1 MRPFA
6 DLPIRRKMVLD
17 IIAASSVALLVTV
30 TTVLIYEVTTFR
42 PRTLR
47 ELEAQTKIIRMTMR
61 APLEFADQ
69 EAATE
74 DLATLQAVP
83 EISAACVWY
92 RDGSELSRYER
103 EGHGFVFPSIP
114 ISSGSAHEFTRRNLL
129 LFQSIEH
136 EGEIL
141 GYLFVRYDL
150 PPLLA
155 RMPQYGIMV
164 GVVCLAVV
172 TMSLLLSVTL
182 KQIISG
188 PIHALSQASRKVTEE
203 KSYQVRVARHGQD
216 EIGKLTDAFN
226 EMLATIEQ
234 RETALRMANEELA
247 RSSEMLQSELAE
259 RKRVEAEISKLN
271 EELEQRV
278 AERTHQLA
286 LANQELEAFCYSV
299 SHDLRAPL
307 RSIDGFSLALQE
319 DCAEQLD
326 EEGNDLLDRIRNA
339 SHLMARLIE
348 DLLNL
353 SRTTRAE
360 MSQQVIDLSQTAQAI
375 IDGFRQAN
383 PNRNV
388 EVTITPE
395 LLAYGDSRLLN
406 IALTNLLENAWKFTG
421 LTKLA
426 RISFDSLGH
435 EGKQTIFC
443 VRDNG
448 AGFDQAHAKMLFGA
462 FQRLHKATEFPG
474 TGIGLATVQRIIQ
487 RHHGRIWA
495 EGKTDAGAAF
505 YFTLDSPPEGEST
518 C

>member
-17 IIAASSVALLVTV
+17 IIAASSVALMVTV
-30 TTVLIYEVTTFR
+30 ATVLIYEVTTFR
-42 PRTLR
+42 PRALR
-47 ELEAQTKIIRMTMR
+47 ELDAQTKIIRMTMR

-74 DLATLQAVP
+74 DLATLRAIP
-83 EISAACVWY
+83 EIRAACVY
-92 RDGSELSRYER
+92 DRDRSVFARYQR
-103 EGHGFVFPSIP
+103 EGVNGYELPRIP
-114 ISSGSAHEFTRRNLL
+114 ISNGSAHEFTSRYLL
-129 LFQSIEH
+129 LFQSVEH

-172 TMSLLLSVTL
+172 TMSLLLSITL

-188 PIHALSQASRKVTEE
+188 PIHELAQASRLVTEE
-203 KSYQVRVARHGQD
+203 KSYRARVTRHGQD

-226 EMLATIEQ
+226 EMLATIEH
-234 RETALRMANEELA
+234 RESALRMANEELE
-247 RSSEMLQSELAE
+247 RSGKMLHSELAE

-278 AERTHQLA
+278 IERTHQLA

-307 RSIDGFSLALQE
+307 RSIDGFSHALLE

-326 EEGNDLLDRIRNA
+326 EEGNQLLNRIRSA

-353 SRTTRAE
+353 SRTTRIE
-360 MSQQVIDLSQTAQAI
+360 MSKQVIDLSELGQMI
-375 IDGFRQAN
+375 INRLRQAD
-383 PNRNV
+383 PNRSV
-388 EVTITPE
+388 EVSITPD
-395 LLAYGDSRLLN
+395 LLAYGDTHLLT

-421 LTKLA
+421 LTKDSKIAL
-426 RISFDSLGH
+426 DSLGQ
-435 EGKQTIFC
+435 EGKQTVFC

-448 AGFDQAHAKMLFGA
+448 AGFDQAHANMLFGA

-495 EGKTDAGAAF
+495 EGEVDAGATF
-505 YFTLDSPPEGEST
+505 YFTLDLPPDG
-518 C
+518 

>member
-1 MRPFA
+1 
-6 DLPIRRKMVLD
+6 MVLD
-17 IIAASSVALLVTV
+17 IIAASTVALLVTV
-30 TTVLIYEVTTFR
+30 ATVLVYEVTTFR
-42 PRTLR
+42 PRALR
-47 ELEAQTKIIRMTMR
+47 ELDAQTKIIRMTMR

-74 DLATLQAVP
+74 DLATLRAIP
-83 EISAACVWY
+83 EISAACVY
-92 RDGSELSRYER
+92 GRDRSEFARYER
-103 EGHGFVFPSIP
+103 DGANGYVFPSIP
-114 ISSGSAHEFTRRNLL
+114 ITEGSAHEFTRRHLL
-129 LFQSIEH
+129 LFQSVEH
-136 EGEIL
+136 EGDVL

-172 TMSLLLSVTL
+172 TMSLLLSITL

-188 PIHALSQASRKVTEE
+188 PIHELAQASRLVTEE
-203 KSYQVRVARHGQD
+203 KSYRVRVARHGQD
-216 EIGKLTDAFN
+216 EIGKLTDAYN

-234 RETALRMANEELA
+234 REIALRMANEELE
-247 RSSEMLQSELAE
+247 RSGKMLQSELSE
-259 RKRVEAEISKLN
+259 RKRVEDEISRLN

-278 AERTHQLA
+278 VERTHQLA

-307 RSIDGFSLALQE
+307 RSIDGFSHALLE
-319 DCAEQLD
+319 DCAEQLND
-326 EEGNDLLDRIRNA
+326 EGNELLNRIRSA

-353 SRTTRAE
+353 SRTTRVE
-360 MSQQVIDLSQTAQAI
+360 MSQQVIDLSGLGQMI
-375 IDGFRQAN
+375 INRLRQAD
-383 PNRNV
+383 PDRNV
-388 EVTITPE
+388 EVNIAPG
-395 LLAYGDSRLLN
+395 LLVNGDTRLLT

-421 LTKLA
+421 LNKHSKIAFTSIGK
-426 RISFDSLGH
+426 

-495 EGKTDAGAAF
+495 EGKVDAGAAF
-505 YFTLDSPPEGEST
+505 YFTLDSPPDE
-518 C
+518 